1 MDRHTI
7 CILIVGALVV
17 AVIYFYSKEH
27 FASSDLFLEPIETP
41 LDVQYIEGTPDLEL
55 IDGTGNVLLPPGD
68 MALNPGFGVGPGT
81 FGFGRY
87 GLGFM
92 A

>member
-1 MDRHTI
+1 MERPI
-7 CILIVGALVV
+7 VCIALLAVLVV
-17 AVIYFYSKEH
+17 AVIYFYNREG

-41 LDVQYIEGTPDLEL
+41 LDVQYIEGQPDIEL
-55 IDGTGNVLLPPGD
+55 LDGTGNVLLPPGD